1 MMTANLPQP
10 RSRELP
16 PRPARVLV
24 ADDEH
29 LVAMNLTLAL
39 GELGYTVVGP
49 ASDGVAAVELA
60 RTAAPDLALLDI
72 RMPRL
77 DGFDAARAL
86 YGELGV
92 PVVILSAYS
101 DDADIGRAA
110 ECGVFSYLV
119 KPAGKGQLRAA
130 IDVAWRRFVEHAESL
145 RDSAELRRRLEERKV
160 IETAKWIL
168 VSGRGLSEP
177 DAMRL
182 MQKQARDSRRKLV
195 SVAEEIIR
203 ENA

>member
-1 MMTANLPQP
+1 MMTTDTP
-10 RSRELP
+10 RPRTREVP
-16 PRPARVLV
+16 PRPSRVLV

-29 LVAMNLTLAL
+29 LVAMNLTLTL

-49 ASDGVAAVELA
+49 ASDGDEAVELA

-77 DGFDAARAL
+77 DGFDAAKAL
-86 YGELGV
+86 FGELGV

-110 ECGVFSYLV
+110 ECGVFGYLV

-130 IDVAWRRFVEHAESL
+130 IDVAWRRFVEHAENL
-145 RDSAELRRRLEERKV
+145 RDSADLRRRLDERKI
-160 IETAKWIL
+160 IEAAKWIL
-168 VSGRGLSEP
+168 VSARGISEP
-177 DAMRL
+177 EAMRI

-195 SVAEEIIR
+195 TIAEEIIR
-203 ENA
+203 DNA